1 MFIYKNRK
9 LPNMKKSEDLRV
21 VKTKRAIR
29 VSLTK
34 LLAEKDLDDI
44 TIKEIAE
51 NAEINRKTFYNHYT
65 GIHQLVH
72 EIEDELIETFNKT
85 LKKRDLVND
94 LKNLPNLYKELSYI
108 LLNEE
113 NLRSHIEKFGF
124 HSSLT
129 KKLAEAVKI
138 SLMSVLSEKLDLDET
153 ILKII
158 IEYWVA
164 GEMAVFELWYR
175 EGAKETI
182 EQINETVGI
191 LSSSGIQG
199 FLKES

>member
-1 MFIYKNRK
+1 M
-9 LPNMKKSEDLRV
+9 
-21 VKTKRAIR
+21 
-29 VSLTK
+29 
-34 LLAEKDLDDI
+34 
-44 TIKEIAE
+44 
-51 NAEINRKTFYNHYT
+51 
-65 GIHQLVH
+65 
-72 EIEDELIETFNKT
+72 
-85 LKKRDLVND
+85 
-94 LKNLPNLYKELSYI
+94 
-108 LLNEE
+108 
-113 NLRSHIEKFGF
+113 
-124 HSSLT
+124 T